1 MKKPSVPR
9 ILLAVAALALAIV
22 PATGALTAQAQAAAQ
37 PWMNTALAP
46 ADRAGDLLA
55 QMTTAEKI
63 TMMHGG
69 AQCAWGACVDA
80 NTRLG
85 IPALK
90 LQDGPAGVADGAG
103 GVTQLPA
110 PVAGAASFDTAL
122 MGQYG
127 QVIGSEEWGKGANT
141 VLGPTINIVR
151 DPRWG
156 RAFES
161 LGEDPYLTAQLGA
174 ADINGIQSQGPM
186 AQVKHYADDNQET
199 YRNMAHSTSRR
210 PPAPAASR

>member
-1 MKKPSVPR
+1 MKKPNMSR
-9 ILLAVAALALAIV
+9 ILLAVATLALTVVV
-22 PATGALTAQAQAAAQ
+22 PATGA
-37 PWMNTALAP
+37 TALAP
-46 ADRAGDLLA
+46 VDRANALLA

-110 PVAGAASFDTAL
+110 PVAGAASFDSAL

-127 QVIGSEEWGKGANT
+127 QVVGSEEWGKGANT
-141 VLGPTINIVR
+141 
-151 DPRWG
+151 
-156 RAFES
+156 RA
-161 LGEDPYLTAQLGA
+161 
-174 ADINGIQSQGPM
+174 
-186 AQVKHYADDNQET
+186 
-199 YRNMAHSTSRR
+199 R
-210 PPAPAASR
+210 PDHQHRA